1 MEVAMRFVSSVTF
14 ASALLLSFA
23 TTALADLSDPSADTS
38 IPLRGAQ
45 MGGLDPNTTVQPAD
59 VQPFTNSTNSIARPE
74 DFQMQPRSAAPLPS
88 TTGGGEPAAPFSAGG
103 KEAASPKPPKSSS
116 SGGLL
121 DVPKKSIELSND
133 ATKGSLDLTEKT
145 AKSSLELSDKAAK
158 DSVGLAD
165 KAAKTTLGVPGKILK
180 SLF

>member
-1 MEVAMRFVSSVTF
+1 MRFVSSVTF

-103 KEAASPKPPKSSS
+103 KEAASPKPKSSS
-116 SGGLL
+116 SGGLF
-121 DVPKKSIELSND
+121 DVPKKSIDLSNE

-158 DSVGLAD
+158 DSVDLAD
-165 KAAKTTLGVPGKILK
+165 KAAKATLGVPGKILK